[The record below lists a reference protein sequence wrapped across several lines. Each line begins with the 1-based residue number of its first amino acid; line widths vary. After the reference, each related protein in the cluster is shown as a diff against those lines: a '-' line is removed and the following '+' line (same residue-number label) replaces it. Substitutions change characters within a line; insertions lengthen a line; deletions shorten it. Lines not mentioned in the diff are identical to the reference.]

1 MTAPLLAVS
10 NLTMRFGGLVAI
22 DNISLTV
29 EPGRIHAIIGPNGA
43 GKSTLFNCISGFY
56 KPSGGSI
63 VFDGKDLHSYRK
75 HDMARLGIARS
86 FQNLELFGSLSV
98 RENIR
103 LGMFSRGGTAKGL
116 GFSRGDEAS
125 EQAEADAIMEQLG
138 LTRFADMAAKLLDF
152 GAQKLVELARAL
164 AMKPKLLLLDEPAA
178 GLRNQAIKALDETL
192 ARLSRDQ
199 GLTIILVEHVMAL
212 VMSIS
217 QRITVLNFG
226 KVIAEGEPNDIRT
239 NPDVVKA
246 YLGRRS
252 VDA

>member
-1 MTAPLLAVS
+1 MTTPMLTVA

-29 EPGRIHAIIGPNGA
+29 EPGGIHAIIGPNGA

-56 KPSGGSI
+56 KPSAGSI
-63 VFDGKDLHSYRK
+63 ALEGKNLLAHRK

-86 FQNLELFGSLSV
+86 FQNLELFGNLSV

-103 LGMFSRGGTAKGL
+103 LGMFARGGSAASF
-116 GFSRGDEAS
+116 GFSRGPEPA
-125 EQAEADAIMEQLG
+125 ELAEADTIIDQLG
-138 LTRFADMAAKLLDF
+138 LTRFRDMPARSLDF
-152 GAQKLVELARAL
+152 GAQKLVELGRAL

-178 GLRNQAIKALDETL
+178 GLRNQAIKSLDETL
-192 ARLSRDQ
+192 VRLSREQ
-199 GLTIILVEHVMAL
+199 GLTIVLVEHVMAL

-217 QRITVLNFG
+217 HRITVLNFG
-226 KVIAEGEPNDIRT
+226 KVIAEGAPKDIRT

-246 YLGRRS
+246 YLGRRK